1 MKGNR
6 AGQVPD
12 SRCEFE
18 VSPPLLILVRLSLSA
33 LFALSARFAH
43 IDSPARGFV
52 RLHCYHIMFL
62 SHFRMPSS
70 PAPYREQSAPYQS
83 QAMTRPRYL
92 TLAYEDMET
101 IKTLPPTFAV
111 SIYQSCEITDGF
123 HYPVLRKLIAAVMV
137 SQEAEALAREW
148 INPPPGATFLLRVP
162 VEYASVQASRLL
174 HGGSLTPEHCRT
186 PRYRLLSEFTLIL
199 PLRTVPMDQRGGH
212 VSACSDNVRS
222 TYGNC
227 HRRASSGRRGRGP
240 PAAVSIMQHAARRQL
255 MGADRTC
262 YTGLLPRC

>member
-1 MKGNR
+1 MK
-6 AGQVPD
+6 
-12 SRCEFE
+12 SRPPSSPISTL
-18 VSPPLLILVRLSLSA
+18 VSKRTFRSLRPLRPYRFVR
-33 LFALSARFAH
+33 
-43 IDSPARGFV
+43 PW

-62 SHFRMPSS
+62 SHFRMPAS

-111 SIYQSCEITDGF
+111 SIYQLCEITGGF
-123 HYPVLRKLIAAVMV
+123 HRPVLGKLITAVMI

-174 HGGSLTPEHCRT
+174 QGGSSTPEHCWT
-186 PRYRLLSEFTLIL
+186 PR
-199 PLRTVPMDQRGGH
+199 
-212 VSACSDNVRS
+212 CSCFFRN
-222 TYGNC
+222 
-227 HRRASSGRRGRGP
+227 
-240 PAAVSIMQHAARRQL
+240 
-255 MGADRTC
+255 
-262 YTGLLPRC
+262 